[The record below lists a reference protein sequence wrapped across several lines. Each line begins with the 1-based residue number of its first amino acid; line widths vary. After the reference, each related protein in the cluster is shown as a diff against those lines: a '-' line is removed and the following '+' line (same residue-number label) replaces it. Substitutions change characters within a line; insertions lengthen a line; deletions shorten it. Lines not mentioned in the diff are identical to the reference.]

1 MSGHR
6 PAGSADLLR
15 AYLALDSSAVS
26 DALDGVGLPP
36 GVGGLGPMWAGAR
49 MAGFAVTVE
58 LEPRASAPGPGVCV
72 CVGAGAGVGAGAHIL
87 TTAVATATE
96 HDVIVVA
103 NGGRTDVSGWGG
115 LLSLGASRR
124 GLRGAVVDGACRDI
138 DQARELRFPVYARG
152 LVPVTARG
160 RLQQR
165 SSGGTVRIGGVPVD
179 QGDVVLADE
188 TGVVFVPRGRVE
200 EVLPGAGPAP
210 PLRDGGRIPLDHTEP
225 SFDLTTL
232 LNGFRPLFA
241 VLQPADLNKL
251 SANLI
256 EVMQSTKPRV
266 EPLLAQVAQVTNNF
280 ADRDKILG
288 DVIVNLNSVL
298 SQVGGKGPEID
309 ALLDQSSRLIGGL
322 KARSGT
328 LVDSLDQTQRL
339 AGKAND
345 LITDLR
351 PTLEHGIPHV
361 REGIAVFHDN
371 RKLLSQ
377 TVYAFPYFLGTLGK
391 ATQFGSWLTLY
402 ACDAS
407 LVTGPVTIPIA
418 LPGHA
423 PTHTEVCR

>member
-1 MSGHR
+1 MRIGRDVIKLILFTAVALVVLSTLWSTLLNATKGATR
-6 PAGSADLLR
+6 TYVAEFADVTGLHVG
-15 AYLALDSSAVS
+15 DSV
-26 DALDGVGLPP
+26 
-36 GVGGLGPMWAGAR
+36 R
-49 MAGFAVTVE
+49 MAG
-58 LEPRASAPGPGVCV
+58 
-72 CVGAGAGVGAGAHIL
+72 
-87 TTAVATATE
+87 
-96 HDVIVVA
+96 
-103 NGGRTDVSGWGG
+103 
-115 LLSLGASRR
+115 
-124 GLRGAVVDGACRDI
+124 
-138 DQARELRFPVYARG
+138 
-152 LVPVTARG
+152 
-160 RLQQR
+160 
-165 SSGGTVRIGGVPVD
+165 VRV
-179 QGDVVLADE
+179 
-188 TGVVFVPRGRVE
+188 GRVDDLE
-200 EVLPGAGPAP
+200 LVAGNHADVTMSVRADQPLFINTRAVLRYQNLIGQRFVSLLPGAGPAP